1 MFVKGQC
8 FQGIGAKAVSSKLFL
23 PKDDFLLDTLIVVAV
38 FNITFFVN
46 IELQGAF
53 LHSLCIFVALMPC

>member
-23 PKDDFLLDTLIVVAV
+23 PKDDFLLDTLLAVAV
-38 FNITFFVN
+38 FNITFFR
-46 IELQGAF
+46 
-53 LHSLCIFVALMPC
+53 